1 MRQEPTIGQLLAI
14 SQNKRYWPGGNLGT
28 GGCRVNAARVPPPL
42 VVPRV
47 LDPHGNVD
55 AFMLED
61 LRPSFGVSQP
71 FLTMD

>member
-1 MRQEPTIGQLLAI
+1 M
-14 SQNKRYWPGGNLGT
+14 
-28 GGCRVNAARVPPPL
+28 NAARVSPPL

-71 FLTMD
+71 FPTMD

>member
-1 MRQEPTIGQLLAI
+1 
-14 SQNKRYWPGGNLGT
+14 
-28 GGCRVNAARVPPPL
+28 VNAARVSPPL

-71 FLTMD
+71 FPTMD